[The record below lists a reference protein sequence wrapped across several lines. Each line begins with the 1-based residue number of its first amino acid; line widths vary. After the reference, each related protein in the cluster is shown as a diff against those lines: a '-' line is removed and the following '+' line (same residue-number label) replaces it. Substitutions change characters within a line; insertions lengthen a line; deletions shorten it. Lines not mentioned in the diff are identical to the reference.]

1 MKSKEEIDELYHKYW
16 DDFSNK
22 YDDNLH
28 YYSFVEGY
36 TKCQE
41 DMADKKYTEEDM
53 LKCWNTYGYNNGYNQ
68 CKKDMANKKYTEEDM
83 IKFAFDTYCYIS
95 GIMKVPFNQVS
106 ENRTH
111 AEENLKVFINSL
123 NKQD

>member
-1 MKSKEEIDELYHKYW
+1 MERYKKYKEAFPNKTDAQCIESLCWEVSDKVETIHKL
-16 DDFSNK
+16 
-22 YDDNLH
+22 LH
-28 YYSFVEGY
+28 
-36 TKCQE
+36 
-41 DMADKKYTEEDM
+41 DMAD
-53 LKCWNTYGYNNGYNQ
+53 
-68 CKKDMANKKYTEEDM
+68 KKYTEEDM

-111 AEENLKVFINSL
+111 AEDNLKVFINSL

>member
-1 MKSKEEIDELYHKYW
+1 MKTKEEIDELYHKCW

-36 TKCQE
+36 TQCQE

-53 LKCWNTYGYNNGYNQ
+53 LKAFEYGKTIQ
-68 CKKDMANKKYTEEDM
+68 PFDCFED
-83 IKFAFDTYCYIS
+83 
-95 GIMKVPFNQVS
+95 
-106 ENRTH
+106 
-111 AEENLKVFINSL
+111 FINSL